1 MQILCSSSNWAPEW
15 ERGDSSDCE
24 SDRLWLQNL
33 LNCWDFPTRPS
44 LCLKKRKYP
53 VSASTH
59 EENVRRQRMA
69 RLKLA
74 AITQINTCWNQ
85 STQLL
90 ISNCFQWQCT
100 VLWKVSTVTKFQTT
114 RASLGCG
121 GNWRVASWTW
131 RWINLQQRRTKIS
144 DLCFQHPVGT
154 KNLRKQ
160 RGSKW

>member
-24 SDRLWLQNL
+24 SDRLWLQSL

-53 VSASTH
+53 VSAST
-59 EENVRRQRMA
+59 RRQSQTEAGSNNSNKHLLESMYA
-69 RLKLA
+69 NEHKVDLKLL
-74 AITQINTCWNQ
+74 
-85 STQLL
+85 S
-90 ISNCFQWQCT
+90 
-100 VLWKVSTVTKFQTT
+100 VTMHCSLKGLHSHQFQTT

-121 GNWRVASWTW
+121 GNGRFASWTW
-131 RWINLQQRRTKIS
+131 SWINLQQRRTKIS

-154 KNLRKQ
+154 KN
-160 RGSKW
+160 